1 MAVNIQKLSKKIRA
15 NLDTEEL
22 LILLDRAIKLLPQ
35 EHLAEMF
42 SGFFKLDEDDDNSE
56 EPLLAAI
63 QLFFKESLNG
73 AYYESFNVNS
83 RNYMDKSRGTINFID
98 EYGRLLDRCVDEI
111 ESTEPASL
119 REAFEL
125 MFQLLDEI
133 DECRDDIIFFA
144 DEGGSSEIF
153 YAWDKIFP
161 VYFKV
166 LAAIVKP
173 KEYVETIIPLI
184 KRHSAYNFDRHIQ
197 SALKAAN
204 PSQKKVIKAALA

>member
-1 MAVNIQKLSKKIRA
+1 MAINIQKLSKKIRA
-15 NLDTEEL
+15 NLDTEDL

-42 SGFFKLDEDDDNSE
+42 AGYFELDEDDDNSE

-73 AYYESFNVNS
+73 AYYQSFNVNS
-83 RNYMDKSRGTINFID
+83 RNHMDKSRGTINFID
-98 EYGRLLDRCVDEI
+98 EYGRLLDRCVDEVK
-111 ESTEPASL
+111 STEPASL
-119 REAFEL
+119 RAAFDL
-125 MFQLLDEI
+125 MFQLLAEI

-144 DEGGSSEIF
+144 DEGGSHEVF
-153 YAWDKIFP
+153 YSWDEIFP

-166 LAAIVKP
+166 LAAVVKP

-184 KRHSAYNFDRHIQ
+184 KRHSAYNFDKHIQ

-204 PSQKKVIKAALA
+204 PSQKKALKASLA